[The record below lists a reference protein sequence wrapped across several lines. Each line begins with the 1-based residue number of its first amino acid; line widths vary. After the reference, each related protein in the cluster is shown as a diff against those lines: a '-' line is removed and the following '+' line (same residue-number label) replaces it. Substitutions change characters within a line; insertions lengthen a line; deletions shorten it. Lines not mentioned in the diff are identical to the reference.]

1 MVRRALAMEGTCTGE
16 HGIGLHKMGFLVEE
30 AGSGAIALMQSVKRA
45 LDPKNIM
52 NPGKI
57 FAL

>member
-1 MVRRALAMEGTCTGE
+1 
-16 HGIGLHKMGFLVEE
+16 MGFLVDE
-30 AGSGAIALMQSVKRA
+30 AGSGAVAMMRSVKQA

-57 FAL
+57 FLAS

>member
-1 MVRRALAMEGTCTGE
+1 
-16 HGIGLHKMGFLVEE
+16 MGFLVEE
-30 AGSGAIALMQSVKRA
+30 AGSGAVAMMRAVKRA

-57 FAL
+57 FAW